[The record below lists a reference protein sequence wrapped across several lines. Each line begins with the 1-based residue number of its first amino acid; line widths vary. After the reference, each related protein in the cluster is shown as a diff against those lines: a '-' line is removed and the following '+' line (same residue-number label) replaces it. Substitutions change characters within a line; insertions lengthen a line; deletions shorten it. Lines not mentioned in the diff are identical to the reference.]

1 MIEVLFDVVS
11 SLISNVGYLGVFVLM
26 ILESMIFP
34 VPSEAVLPFAGYL
47 SAQGRFDLFLVSFIA
62 SLGSIV
68 GSLISYFVGYFGGK
82 AFVLKTGKYFF
93 LDRHHLEVTHKFFDR
108 YGSKT
113 VFISRFI
120 PVIRHLISIPA
131 GFARMNL
138 KKFVL
143 FTFVGAFLWNFFLVW
158 LGFRLSEKYYLVEKY
173 SKPLD
178 FAILAILIL
187 FIIYYFY
194 KHLKKNKLSALENE

>member
-1 MIEVLFDVVS
+1 MIEVLFDI
-11 SLISNVGYLGVFVLM
+11 ISNIISQVGYFGVFVLM

-47 SAQGRFDLFLVSFIA
+47 SALGRFDLLLVSFIA
-62 SLGSIV
+62 TIGSIV
-68 GSLISYFVGYFGGK
+68 GSLISYFIGYFGGK
-82 AFVLKTGKYFF
+82 PFVLRIGKYFF
-93 LDRHHLEVTHKFFDR
+93 LDSHHLDVTHKFFEK

-131 GFARMNL
+131 GFAKMNL

-143 FTFVGAFLWNFFLVW
+143 FTFIGAFLWNFFLVW

-173 SKPLD
+173 STPLD
-178 FAILAILIL
+178 FLVLGALIL

-194 KHLKKNKLSALENE
+194 KHLKKESPALENK